1 MGQAWVNHTPHRFRA
16 AIESIE
22 RPRVSAAQL
31 VWLMLAVALLSS
43 VPSHALAQQR
53 ESPTRELVVGTKEAP
68 PFAMKDEHGN
78 WRGISIDLW
87 RRVADGIGLHYRF
100 TEVDTVN
107 ALLDDLRAGN
117 IDVAVA
123 AISVTPAREQQVD
136 FTTPYFHTGTGV
148 AVQADR
154 ISNWLPVIRSMA
166 SYSFLQAALALLGLT
181 FLVGLLIWFFER
193 RSNDAFSGGVAQGL
207 SSGVWWSTNAM
218 TQRALEGGVVPMT
231 LPGRIIAV
239 IWMVVSVIAIAL
251 FTAGITSA
259 LTTKRLHGAVNSLAD
274 LSSVRVGA
282 VQGTETE
289 DALSRMRIKYRTVPS
304 PLDGFDALKN
314 GTIDALTYDRPILA
328 WLIRQRGLSAELT
341 DVTFEPQ
348 DYAIGLREDSALRKQ
363 INVALLEAEESDW
376 WKDVLFRYLGQNQR
390 DR

>member
-1 MGQAWVNHTPHRFRA
+1 VD
-16 AIESIE
+16 S
-22 RPRVSAAQL
+22 VS
-31 VWLMLAVALLSS
+31 
-43 VPSHALAQQR
+43 
-53 ESPTRELVVGTKEAP
+53 
-68 PFAMKDEHGN
+68 
-78 WRGISIDLW
+78 
-87 RRVADGIGLHYRF
+87 
-100 TEVDTVN
+100 
-107 ALLDDLRAGN
+107 ALLDRLQSGS

-123 AISVTPAREQQVD
+123 AISVTPVREQQVD

-148 AVQADR
+148 AVPIDR

-166 SYSFLQAALALLGLT
+166 SLSFLQAALALLGLT

-193 RSNDAFSGGVAQGL
+193 RSNDAFAGGLAQGL

-259 LTTKRLHGAVNSLAD
+259 LTTKRLHGAVNNLAD
-274 LSSVRVGA
+274 LASVRVA
-282 VQGTETE
+282 TVRGTETE
-289 DALSRMRIKYRTVPS
+289 DALSRMRIKYRTVQS
-304 PLDGFDALKN
+304 PLDGFDALKK

-341 DVTFEPQ
+341 EVTFEPQ
-348 DYAIGLREDSALRKQ
+348 DYAIALRNDSALRKQ
-363 INVALLEAEESDW
+363 INVALLEAEQSDW
-376 WKDVLFRYLGQNQR
+376 WKDVLFRYLGQN
-390 DR
+390 